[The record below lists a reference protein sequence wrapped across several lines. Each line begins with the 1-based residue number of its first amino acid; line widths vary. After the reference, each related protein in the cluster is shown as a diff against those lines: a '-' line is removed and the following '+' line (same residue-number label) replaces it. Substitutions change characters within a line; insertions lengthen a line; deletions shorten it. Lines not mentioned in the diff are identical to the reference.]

1 MDFVKTYLDAVS
13 QKRTWQLEANPIQLI
28 PNQYSYE
35 HLLLPEA
42 KQDAFLRL
50 LAGGN
55 QLFTMPFSFSFHPL
69 ACHML
74 LYTETG
80 SGQLSYAGVSVPLKE
95 QRLLF
100 FDCGQRFTLQS
111 ASLPWRFKIFFLG
124 GAPLPVYSE
133 QLKAKQ
139 ASCFSLEEYSP
150 IRKYLTQLLGIET
163 NAGLYE
169 LIQMNQLFTDIFS
182 SLYLGAFSGHTKQ
195 TADIPA
201 YLIELKDFFDHHY
214 KETFT
219 LDSCQEHYNISKYR
233 ICREFSKYFGEPPL
247 RYRNLKRLEAAKELL
262 LTTEMNVHEIS
273 SIVGFENVNHFIN
286 LFKKE
291 NGNTPNAFKQTVLAG
306 QSASRS
312 PVQ

>member
-124 GAPLPVYSE
+124 GGA
-133 QLKAKQ
+133 
-139 ASCFSLEEYSP
+139 ASC
-150 IRKYLTQLLGIET
+150 
-163 NAGLYE
+163 
-169 LIQMNQLFTDIFS
+169 IQRTIKSKTGVMLFFRRIFS
-182 SLYLGAFSGHTKQ
+182 NPQIFN
-195 TADIPA
+195 PA
-201 YLIELKDFFDHHY
+201 AW
-214 KETFT
+214 
-219 LDSCQEHYNISKYR
+219 N
-233 ICREFSKYFGEPPL
+233 
-247 RYRNLKRLEAAKELL
+247 
-262 LTTEMNVHEIS
+262 
-273 SIVGFENVNHFIN
+273 
-286 LFKKE
+286 
-291 NGNTPNAFKQTVLAG
+291 
-306 QSASRS
+306 
-312 PVQ
+312 